1 MNSCD
6 VVSPADFQEGGKQ
19 CFWERIEATLRELQ
33 EAGQKYDS
41 ESIVGNTIEDMYA
54 KCGMLVEKKEVF
66 DDLLIQD
73 VVSWSALISG
83 YACQGDFLQVF
94 HHLFE
99 KTREDKI
106 HPDKVL
112 FLRLLS
118 SCSHA
123 SLVESGYI
131 YFGNSCKDYN
141 ITTTIEHV
149 NYMIMLFIHAG
160 QLDESIAIT
169 LRIPCVPDIVTWTTM
184 LGVFQSGLSWTLD
197 NKHSTALRTTLI
209 DTHVKLASLAKAHS
223 VVDKLMVWG
232 VICGTTKLELDRK
245 AIKCFK
251 KMKWEVEVFIAIAVM
266 FCLKACSSVSDVD
279 KGQEI
284 HMELVEEGFDN
295 GYLVGSALASGYAKC
310 VFTVEAHGVF
320 DELDTPKV
328 NSGTTLLASHPLH
341 GHAYSMTRA
350 IGKRKVHEGELHG
363 LLKQDPIL
371 GNTWVDVWAKSGLFV
386 RANDNIGAKGRG
398 LPAQSQYQDKE
409 FPANFEDQES
419 SQELNYQAHWKMTEM
434 DWEDKIGRKVVRVK
448 ERRPDKAKKSS
459 SGLFRQCG
467 EFMNMF
473 TKIKIELN
481 KRHSRL
487 SQCNIRLRRDARV
500 IRLHIARAK
509 IKAWLNIVFVT
520 KGENNW
526 LNLMVAK
533 GRRHQDEI
541 MSKEYQS
548 KASGQVKSPVKLR
561 DQKKMEVPEE
571 EKGAKRQCLGWAS
584 WIEPYTQVYHDNQVR
599 RRDWKG
605 MVPWEAPQAK
615 GESSKSSKL
624 IQHQKCPNES
634 ELKWKYKMLWK
645 GQIISQVWLD
655 NQKGKLVKDDN
666 LVMPHLEE
674 TIQKT
679 QVLSVVLSV
688 HRLKDSHDVGNTEP
702 DHQFE
707 WMTDDESRDEWLQEA
722 VARPDF
728 TDLELLNGPRR
739 ARKRPRRPRPRK
751 SRRARARTR
760 FKTKSSF
767 GFSSKS
773 ECSDSA
779 M

>member
-83 YACQGDFLQVF
+83 YACQGDFVQVF
-94 HHLFE
+94 NHLFE
-99 KTREDKI
+99 KTREDRI

-184 LGVFQSGLSWTLD
+184 LGVFQ
-197 NKHSTALRTTLI
+197 
-209 DTHVKLASLAKAHS
+209 
-223 VVDKLMVWG
+223 
-232 VICGTTKLELDRK
+232 KLELDRK

-295 GYLVGSALASGYAKC
+295 GYLVGCALASGYAKC

-328 NSGTTLLASHPLH
+328 ISGTTLLANHPLH

-371 GNTWVDVWAKSGLFV
+371 GNTWVDVWAKSGSFV

-487 SQCNIRLRRDARV
+487 SQCNISLRRDARV

-509 IKAWLNIVFVT
+509 IKAWLNIAFVT

-561 DQKKMEVPEE
+561 DQKKLEVPEE

-584 WIEPYTQVYHDNQVR
+584 WIDPYTQVYHDNQVR

-605 MVPWEAPQAK
+605 IVPWEAPQAK

-645 GQIISQVWLD
+645 EQIIS
-655 NQKGKLVKDDN
+655 
-666 LVMPHLEE
+666 
-674 TIQKT
+674 